1 MISYT
6 SLLEDDHDHDDHN
19 DYEDDAGNYE
29 AVQRVGG
36 DLLHLLAHIP
46 ASKAGQARLPLVLHL
61 LLSKVRIK
69 TSEV

>member
-6 SLLEDDHDHDDHN
+6 SLLDVDHDHDDHN
-19 DYEDDAGNYE
+19 DYEDGAGNYE
-29 AVQRVGG
+29 AIQRVGG

-46 ASKAGQARLPLVLHL
+46 ASKAGQAGLPLVLHL
-61 LLSKVRIK
+61 PLSKVRIK